1 MPAAPPADVHAFFPT
16 DSTVA
21 ATHAAAPLPPRLLL
35 TGPPRSGKSSLL
47 LQMAYSHAAQ
57 GGAALYVC
65 FSRGHFDSHPPARP
79 RGGAAS
85 GGADEDVLRRIQIK

>member
-1 MPAAPPADVHAFFPT
+1 MPAELSDARAFFPA
-16 DSTVA
+16 DNAEA
-21 ATHAAAPLPPRLLL
+21 ATDAVAPLPPRVLL

-47 LQMAYSHAAQ
+47 LQLAYSHAAQ

-65 FSRGHFDSHPPARP
+65 PSRGHVDSHPPVRP

-85 GGADEDVLRRIQIK
+85 SAVDEDVLRRIHIK